1 MKRTDIIQS
10 LINKT
15 SAENYL
21 EIGVSAGE
29 NFRDIKCK
37 NKVGVDPEL
46 STPATIHT
54 DSDSFFKTN
63 KRTTIAI
70 IGAGYADGIPR
81 KLSNKGKVFF
91 KKDKFNI
98 IGRVSMDSFTI
109 DISKILKFMDAA

>member
-1 MKRTDIIQS
+1 MMKRTDIIQS
-10 LINKT
+10 LIDKT

-37 NKVGVDPEL
+37 NKVGVDPEV

-63 KRTTIAI
+63 KRTWDI
-70 IGAGYADGIPR
+70 IFIDGLHHADQVYRDINNSLKVLSDGA
-81 KLSNKGKVFF
+81 
-91 KKDKFNI
+91 
-98 IGRVSMDSFTI
+98 VSYTHLTLPTSG
-109 DISKILKFMDAA
+109 